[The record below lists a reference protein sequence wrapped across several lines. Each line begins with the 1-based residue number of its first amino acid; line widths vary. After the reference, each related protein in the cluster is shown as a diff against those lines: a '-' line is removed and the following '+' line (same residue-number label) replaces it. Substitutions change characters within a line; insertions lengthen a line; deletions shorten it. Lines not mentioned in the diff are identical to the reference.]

1 MRIKRVVLT
10 NWKGITKAFD
20 LGPVT
25 LIVGPNGSGK
35 TAITTAI
42 KFGLTGQLPV
52 FGKKPQSL
60 YRLATDPERAGVM
73 SVALSTDPAGVITHE
88 WTRSEKGAVSYTGNI
103 PSGIGWSEAMLDFR
117 RFLELPAA
125 DQAREMFARCK
136 TDATPHDYLDREL
149 DGVTA
154 ANLEV
159 GRKTLAEVRNELGRS
174 ADSDLPL
181 GRWIEGAEAWL
192 KQKVSD
198 ATTKEKQ
205 AGAALRAHQ
214 SARPERVT
222 ADAAKLAE
230 TANALT
236 EAQAGIA
243 ASVNAWR
250 KYERDLAAYNS
261 AVTHKDSDRAQEEQ
275 RALIAERSLWDE
287 IEQFSG
293 QSECPTCGAEA
304 DGWKK
309 KAVAALEKR
318 IANVRKHS
326 ADTLNEIEKRELP
339 AKPRKPEET
348 GKAQAERIQ
357 QLQAELQ
364 VHQQAGSAQRRYA
377 DWRERSDSLES
388 EASAATGLLE
398 VLKEAQKRLREWRDK
413 LINEGVAGI
422 LAVANKFTAGL
433 LDAPLE
439 WHAELGEFG
448 RRKPGKGWVALD
460 AFSGFEEQLAFAAL
474 SVAVASETKIKLVIM
489 DELGRMTREN
499 KNAVLARMVGL
510 IKEGVI
516 DQFIGVDVS
525 FDDYAAPGINV
536 IQL

>member
-1 MRIKRVVLT
+1 MRIKRVALS

-42 KFGLTGQLPV
+42 KFALTGQLPV
-52 FGKKPQSL
+52 FGKKAQSL
-60 YRLATDPERAGVM
+60 YRLAEDPERAGTM
-73 SVALSTDPAGVITHE
+73 SVALSTSPDGVITHE
-88 WTRSEKGAVSYTGNI
+88 WSRSEKGVVSYAGNI
-103 PSGIGWSEAMLDFR
+103 PAGIGWSDAMLDFR
-117 RFLELPAA
+117 RFLDLPAS
-125 DQAREMFARCK
+125 DQAREMFSRCK
-136 TDATPHDYLDREL
+136 TDATPHDYLDKEL

-159 GRKTLAEVRNELGRS
+159 GRECVAKVRKELGRS

-192 KQKVSD
+192 KQQISE

-205 AGAALRAHQ
+205 AGAALKAHQ
-214 SARPERVT
+214 GARPERVT
-222 ADAAKLAE
+222 ADAEKLTTVMKDLA
-230 TANALT
+230 

-243 ASVNAWR
+243 AGVNAWR

-261 AVTHKDSDRAQEEQ
+261 AVTRKDDDRAQEER
-275 RALIAERSLWDE
+275 RAKIAEQSLRDE
-287 IEQFSG
+287 IEQFTN
-293 QSECPTCGAEA
+293 QSACPTCGAEA
-304 DGWKK
+304 EGWQK
-309 KAVAALEKR
+309 KAIAALEKR
-318 IANVRKHS
+318 IVNVRKHS
-326 ADTLNEIEKRELP
+326 DETLREISNRELP

-348 GKAQAERIQ
+348 GKAQTERIQ
-357 QLQAELQ
+357 QLQGELQ
-364 VHQQAGSAQRRYA
+364 IHQQAGEAQRRYA

-388 EASAATGLLE
+388 ESSAATGRLE

-474 SVAVASETKIKLVIM
+474 SVAVASETKVKLVIM
-489 DELGRMTREN
+489 DELGRMTRAN
-499 KNAVLARMVGL
+499 KNAVLARMVKL
-510 IKEGVI
+510 IQEGVI

-525 FDDYAAPGINV
+525 RDDYAAPGINV